1 MHTTKQI
8 IRNKWKKDIEVYVR
22 RHGELALLILSLLLG
37 AAGTCLYA
45 KYVQKPEPV
54 RVEQTAWWGGLYPEY
69 CMPGAAGKEMQIRFR
84 YLTFLNQKEPE
95 AYIGETDE

>member
-1 MHTTKQI
+1 MKIPKRI
-8 IRNKWKKDIEVYVR
+8 IGNKWKKDIEAYVR

-37 AAGTCLYA
+37 AMGTCLYA
-45 KYVQKPEPV
+45 RYVPKPEPV

-69 CMPGAAGKEMQIRFR
+69 CMPGAADKTVQIRFR
-84 YLTFLNQKEPE
+84 YLTFLNQNKPV